1 MVDTIGW
8 QGGYDLLRMG
18 YIGNL
23 WLIYLLLE
31 GGKGVGWWPKHT
43 LEVRGYTLSPTLGTL
58 SYLLF
63 APRTMVLW

>member
-1 MVDTIGW
+1 MVTTSCW
-8 QGGYDLLRMG
+8 HSGYNLLRMG
-18 YIGNL
+18 YIGHL